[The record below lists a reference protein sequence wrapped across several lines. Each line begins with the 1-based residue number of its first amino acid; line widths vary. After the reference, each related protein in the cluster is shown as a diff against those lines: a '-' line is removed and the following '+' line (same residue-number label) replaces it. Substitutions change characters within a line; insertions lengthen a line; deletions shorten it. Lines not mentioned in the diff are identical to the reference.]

1 MNGGTFTQGKEKE
14 RAGIYFNFKTTAQER
29 VSIGERGIVAL
40 PVASNWGEA
49 KTFVSISSIEDLN
62 KKVGLSIEDPSLI
75 LLREAKKKAK
85 TVLMYRLTEGLRA
98 SADLSQG
105 VKATALYGGS
115 KGNDIIIRISE
126 NVLDQTA
133 FDVTTHG

>member
-1 MNGGTFTQGKEKE
+1 MRRKRKQNRFD
-14 RAGIYFNFKTTAQER
+14 
-29 VSIGERGIVAL
+29 VPSDRGI
-40 PVASNWGEA
+40 
-49 KTFVSISSIEDLN
+49 
-62 KKVGLSIEDPSLI
+62 
-75 LLREAKKKAK
+75 
-85 TVLMYRLTEGLRA
+85 RA

-133 FDVTTHG
+133 FDVTTYMDEAEVDKQTVKKPKN